1 MEDHY
6 VTQKLVHVNYLNNIS
21 NMTNVE
27 LMTRILK
34 RFRPGW
40 ISPNTIADIAHDLGI
55 ELTSD
60 EINYISDNS

>member
-1 MEDHY
+1 
-6 VTQKLVHVNYLNNIS
+6 
-21 NMTNVE
+21 MTNVE

-34 RFRPGW
+34 KFRPGGV
-40 ISPNTIADIAHDLGI
+40 SPNGVAEIAYDLGI

>member
-1 MEDHY
+1 M
-6 VTQKLVHVNYLNNIS
+6 K
-21 NMTNVE
+21 NVE

-34 RFRPGW
+34 KFRPGW
-40 ISPNTIADIAHDLGI
+40 VSPNRVAEIAYDLGI